1 MPRYKNSTG
10 HPITC
15 GSVFFEVSEEKDV
28 EYYIPEAVSGLTK
41 TADAPVPRTQLL
53 QAQSVAIAAAGS
65 QDFEVPYCAGKFS
78 LNIITEGTGT
88 ATLTMGGVTAPL
100 SATVGLALSGL
111 HWEHNAKF
119 TVASEAGATVD
130 VLAVEE

>member
-10 HPITC
+10 HPVTW
-15 GSVFFEVSEEKDV
+15 GSVFFEVSEEKDI
-28 EYYIPEAVSGLTK
+28 EHYIPEAESGLTK
-41 TADAPVPRTQLL
+41 TADAPVPKTQLL
-53 QAQSVAIAAAGS
+53 LAQSVAIAAAGS

-78 LNIITEGTGT
+78 LNIITEGAGT

-100 SATVGLALSGL
+100 SAAFGLALSGL
-111 HWEHNAKF
+111 CWGRNSKF
-119 TVASEAGATVD
+119 MVASEAGATVD